1 MTLSEASFESVPRV
15 VYERAVSEVARFSTL
30 LVLDGKFVGS
40 GTLIKCDDTYGI
52 LTAHHVVHNPKD
64 PSLRFNFTGT
74 QKLSLL
80 IETRAHHFEID
91 VRACQ
96 CVDIGVPVADQRGP
110 DLSVIVLPKARLGT
124 LKAKKDFYNISA
136 RSEEKLD
143 KALCDHGFFIFAGC
157 PACLSAEV
165 LAHGES
171 GQNLFL
177 PIVGACTSLVRR
189 YDEGSFDY
197 LELNVSYQPPSE
209 AIQSFA
215 GMSGGGVWRIP
226 LIKRETDPIDRVT
239 FNEPVLAGVAF
250 YQTGVEAGKCRIR
263 CQGGRSIFVR
273 TLQGLR
279 TPRH

>member
-1 MTLSEASFESVPRV
+1 
-15 VYERAVSEVARFSTL
+15 
-30 LVLDGKFVGS
+30 
-40 GTLIKCDDTYGI
+40 
-52 LTAHHVVHNPKD
+52 
-64 PSLRFNFTGT
+64 
-74 QKLSLL
+74 
-80 IETRAHHFEID
+80 
-91 VRACQ
+91 
-96 CVDIGVPVADQRGP
+96 
-110 DLSVIVLPKARLGT
+110 VLPEARLGT

-143 KALCDHGFFIFAGC
+143 NALCDHGFFIFAGC
-157 PACLSAEV
+157 PGCLSAEV
-165 LAHGES
+165 PAHGES
-171 GQNLFL
+171 GQNLIL
-177 PIVGACTSLVRR
+177 PVVGACTTLVRR
-189 YDEGSFDY
+189 YDEGNFDF

-239 FNEPVLAGVAF
+239 FKEPVLAGTAF
-250 YQTGVEAGKCRIR
+250 YQTAAEAGKCRIR